1 MAQRTRE
8 CPVAMRSCARL
19 RIADLLASSGTPARR
34 AADVAP
40 RFRRAE
46 PEEARARPV
55 GPGDLLGDRGQR
67 SPGLPSPCEAV
78 LEHEHVMARALPF
91 AHEPR
96 TGLERAGARWRE
108 VSGAVHRLTEFG
120 EAPLHG
126 RADPA
131 KGLLLQLPRDP
142 QLQDLAADP

>member
-1 MAQRTRE
+1 MEQRTRE
-8 CPVAMRSCARL
+8 RPVAIRSCARL
-19 RIADLLASSGTPARR
+19 RIADLLASSGTPARC
-34 AADVAP
+34 AVGVAP
-40 RFRRAE
+40 TFRGPE

-96 TGLERAGARWRE
+96 TRLERAGARRRE
-108 VSGAVHRLTEFG
+108 VSGAIHRL
-120 EAPLHG
+120 
-126 RADPA
+126 
-131 KGLLLQLPRDP
+131 
-142 QLQDLAADP
+142 